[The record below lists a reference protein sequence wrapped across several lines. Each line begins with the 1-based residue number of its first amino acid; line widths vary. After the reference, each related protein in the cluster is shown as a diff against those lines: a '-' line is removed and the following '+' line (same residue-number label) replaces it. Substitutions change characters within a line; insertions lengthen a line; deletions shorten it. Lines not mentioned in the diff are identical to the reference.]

1 VLVLAERK
9 AKSTKNMVLEE
20 VTKKIVEYEPCIL
33 DFNDHCIVFDVNGE
47 LALMHPEIW
56 LLLEPIEEIRSID
69 QRKGMRKNQSVII
82 ETPKKWQ

>member
-1 VLVLAERK
+1 
-9 AKSTKNMVLEE
+9 MVLEE

-33 DFNDHCIVFDVNGE
+33 DFNDQCIVFDVNGE

-56 LLLEPIEEIRSID
+56 LLLESIEEIRSID
-69 QRKGMRKNQSVII
+69 QGKGMRKNQSVII